1 MKKRGIRIALKG
13 GHEFY
18 QKGYSKGENFQENQ
32 TSSELTVPLQIPITK
47 YPDSRRRILAML
59 LFERIGLNISG
70 KASACFLTAR
80 PQNKVFQDI
89 SLSPRP

>member
-1 MKKRGIRIALKG
+1 MASKKLRIDQYPTVLYNANLNPLGIPESVKKAI
-13 GHEFY
+13 
-18 QKGYSKGENFQENQ
+18 SENID
-32 TSSELTVPLQIPITK
+32 SITK